1 MSGVLL
7 AAGVLFLIALGQ
19 ALMLARWRERIQGA
33 VREGAK
39 GVEGTVH
46 VTVLVPVRNGADTLV
61 PLLQDLYAQRYPK
74 ELLEV
79 LVVDDH
85 STDASASMV
94 TQMARRWPQLKL
106 LQLAVGEEGKKA
118 AISAGVQ
125 RAMGELII
133 LTDADARCSVERVE
147 RIVAHWMMH
156 RPGLLLVPV
165 RTTDGEGVLGLMQA
179 EEQWA
184 LQAATA
190 GSALDGTPL
199 LANGANLAFSRDA
212 FQRVGG
218 YRGDRRASGDDV
230 FLLASMLRAG
240 IPVGYLLD
248 PEAAV
253 FVRPESSWAA
263 WWTQRL
269 RWAGKM
275 RDARTGAS
283 WPAAA
288 VVVGL
293 PWLLLVVTWRATS
306 LQVGQQLVYTG
317 SLLLAAWWLWIA
329 PNIALVN
336 AQKAVHG
343 EPTRV
348 FRTLVGLLLFSVYAP
363 LVALSS
369 LIWRP
374 QWKGRR
380 V

>member
-7 AAGVLFLIALGQ
+7 ATGVLFLIALGQ
-19 ALMLARWRERIQGA
+19 ALMLGRWRERIQRV
-33 VREGAK
+33 VRK
-39 GVEGTVH
+39 GGERDEATVH
-46 VTVLVPVRNGADTLV
+46 VTVVVPVRNGADMLV
-61 PLLQDLYAQRYPK
+61 PLLQDLYAQRYTK
-74 ELLEV
+74 AFMEV
-79 LVVDDH
+79 VVVDDH
-85 STDASASMV
+85 STDTSASLVIEMR
-94 TQMARRWPQLKL
+94 RRWPQLKL
-106 LQLAVGEEGKKA
+106 VQLTEGEEGKKA
-118 AISAGVQ
+118 AITAGVQ
-125 RAMGELII
+125 QAMGELII
-133 LTDADARCSVERVE
+133 LTDADAHCGVERVE
-147 RIVAHWMMH
+147 RIVAHWRVH

-165 RTTDGEGVLGLMQA
+165 RTTDGEGLLGLLQA

-190 GSALDGTPL
+190 GSALDGTPM
-199 LANGANLAFSRDA
+199 LANGANLAFARDA
-212 FQRVGG
+212 FLRVGG
-218 YRGDRRASGDDV
+218 YHGDRRASGDDV

-253 FVRPESSWAA
+253 DVRPESSWSS

-275 RDARTGAS
+275 RDARTGAA

-288 VVVGL
+288 LVVVL
-293 PWLLLVVTWRATS
+293 PWLLLLVTLRATS

-317 SLLLAAWWLWIA
+317 SLLLASWWLWIA
-329 PNIALVN
+329 PIIALVN
-336 AQKAVHG
+336 AQKAVYG
-343 EPTRV
+343 EVPRV

-369 LIWRP
+369 LVWRP
-374 QWKGRR
+374 RWKGRR

>member
-7 AAGVLFLIALGQ
+7 ATGVLFLIALGQ
-19 ALMLARWRERIQGA
+19 ALMLGRWRERIQGA
-33 VREGAK
+33 VRKGAE

-46 VTVLVPVRNGADTLV
+46 VTVVVPVRDGADTLV

-74 ELLEV
+74 ELVEV

-85 STDASASMV
+85 STDATASMV
-94 TQMARRWPQLKL
+94 TEMARRWPQLKL
-106 LQLAVGEEGKKA
+106 LQLAGVDQGKKA
-118 AISAGVQ
+118 AITAGVQ
-125 RAMGELII
+125 RAMGELMI
-133 LTDADARCSVERVE
+133 LTDADARCGVERVE
-147 RIVAHWMMH
+147 RIVAHWMVH

-165 RTTDGEGVLGLMQA
+165 RTTDGEGLLGLVQA

-218 YRGDRRASGDDV
+218 YHGDRRASGDDV
-230 FLLASMLRAG
+230 FLLAGMLRAG

-253 FVRPESSWAA
+253 NVRSETSWCA

-275 RDARTGAS
+275 RDARTGAA
-283 WPAAA
+283 WPASAL
-288 VVVGL
+288 VVGL
-293 PWLLLVVTWRATS
+293 PWLLLLVTWRATS

-329 PNIALVN
+329 PIIALVN
-336 AQKAVHG
+336 AQKAVYG
-343 EPTRV
+343 EAPRV

-369 LIWRP
+369 LVWRP
-374 QWKGRR
+374 MWKGRR